1 MPTATEGALGTGK
14 WMLEPGASAILFLS
28 RQWIVAPALKQT
40 VSFAGASSRADVNV
54 TAMDLYVVWR
64 SRSLQQW
71 VILDPGAAWNWETEE
86 QELGGAT
93 T

>member
-1 MPTATEGALGTGK
+1 
-14 WMLEPGASAILFLS
+14 MLEPGASAILFLS